1 MRPIVSGTGKGGARA
16 PLRDDHHDTL
26 AEAMLGELMESLGVD
41 FVRVLAAPP
50 GIAQPVGE
58 VTIYDPLVP
67 QPPETGGLLLGVGID
82 PESSEATELLR
93 NAAAAGAAAVL
104 LRVSSERPAELVE
117 AAQEHGV
124 GLVAV
129 TRDVPWGQL
138 HTLLR
143 TAQATTGNVQESVRD
158 PAPVGDLFTLANAVA
173 TMVGGPT
180 VIEDRHARVL
190 AYSSLDD
197 PIDEYR
203 RRTILGRQVPDEWL
217 ERFRRDGVLDRLWGS
232 GEVVHID
239 YSHED
244 PDFRPRMALAVR
256 AGEEIL
262 GVISVAEGQRPL
274 GEEAEY
280 ALREAA
286 RTAGL
291 HLLRHR
297 SVENLERQRQGQR
310 LRAFLEGRTPP
321 EMARRDL
328 GIDEETPVTMVAV
341 ELERRGPAEEIS
353 RVVRAIDAVA
363 LYYESYR
370 RQALCGAIGSV
381 IYALIPAEGTENR
394 AGLIERTVDMTRHTA
409 DAVCV
414 GVRAAI
420 GSTLTGLKGAVDS
433 KREADLVLRVLAE
446 EGTSV
451 AVAPIEEVRSRTLF
465 LELID
470 LIGDDATFRAGQV
483 AAIGEHDRRKG
494 TEYLPTLKAHLDT
507 FGNVSAAA
515 ETSHVHPNTF
525 RYRLRRLTELFEVD
539 LSDPIERLVL
549 HLQLHLPRR

>member
-1 MRPIVSGTGKGGARA
+1 MRAEHREDA
-16 PLRDDHHDTL
+16 L
-26 AEAMLGELMESLGVD
+26 AEHRLGELVESLGLDV
-41 FVRVLAAPP
+41 VRVLTAPP

-58 VTIYDPLVP
+58 VTIYDPRLP
-67 QPPETGGLLLGVGID
+67 QPLEAGALLLGVGVD
-82 PESSEATELLR
+82 PESPEAVDLLQD
-93 NAAAAGAAAVL
+93 AAAAGVAAVV
-104 LRVSSERPAELVE
+104 LRVSSEDPAELV
-117 AAQEHGV
+117 ATAREHRV
-124 GLVAV
+124 GLIAV
-129 TRDVPWGQL
+129 TRDVSWGRL

-143 TAQATTGNVQESVRD
+143 TAQATTGNVGESVRD

-203 RRTILGRQVPDEWL
+203 RRTILGRQVPEEWL
-217 ERFRRDGVLDRLWGS
+217 ERFRRDGVLHRLWGT

-244 PDFRPRMALAVR
+244 PNFRPRMALAVR
-256 AGEEIL
+256 AGDEIL
-262 GVISVAEGQRPL
+262 GVVSVAEGQKPL

-286 RTAGL
+286 RTAAL

-310 LRAFLEGRTPP
+310 LRAFLEGRIPP
-321 EMARRDL
+321 EIARRDL
-328 GIDEETPVTMVAV
+328 GVDEQTPVTMVAV
-341 ELERRGPAEEIS
+341 ELEREGPAEGIS

-370 RQALCGAIGSV
+370 RQAVCGAIGSV
-381 IYALIPAEGTENR
+381 IYALIPAEGAESR
-394 AGLIERTVDMTRHTA
+394 EGLIERTVDMTRHTA

-414 GVRAAI
+414 GLRAAI
-420 GSTLTGLKGAVDS
+420 GSTLAGLKGAVES
-433 KREADLVLRVLAE
+433 RREADLVLRVLADE
-446 EGTSV
+446 DSSV
-451 AVAPIEEVRSRTLF
+451 AVAPIEEVRSRTIL

-470 LIGDDATFRAGQV
+470 LIVDDPAFRTGKI

-494 TEYLPTLKAHLDT
+494 TAYLPTLKAHLDA
-507 FGNVSAAA
+507 FGNVSAGA
-515 ETSHVHPNTF
+515 EMTHVHPNTF
-525 RYRLRRLTELFEVD
+525 RYRLRRLTELFGVD
-539 LSDPIERLVL
+539 LADPVERLIL
-549 HLQLHLPRR
+549 HLQLQLPSR